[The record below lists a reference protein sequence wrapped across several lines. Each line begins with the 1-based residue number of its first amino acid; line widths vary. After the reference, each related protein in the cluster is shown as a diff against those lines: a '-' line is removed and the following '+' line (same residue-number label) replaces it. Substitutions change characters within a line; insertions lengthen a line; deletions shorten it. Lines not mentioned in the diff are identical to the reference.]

1 MNGNQLTHSVC
12 GMCSARC
19 PITVETCNDTV
30 KMLYGNLQSPLKG
43 ALCAR
48 GVAGKALLED
58 NERPQ
63 SPLIRQGA
71 RGEGKWR
78 AVSWDE
84 ALDHVAQKITEAQNR
99 YGRQTVLWSDREG
112 PFTDL
117 SRGFMRGLGSPNV
130 CSHSPSCDL
139 NAHHACKAVL
149 GLGRG
154 MTVYDFAN
162 AKHIVLQ
169 TRNIFE
175 AINLGEARTV
185 MQALRK
191 GCKLTVIDIRQNV
204 TSSKADKFH
213 IIRPGTDYAF
223 NLAVIN
229 TLISEN
235 LYNKEYV
242 RAHTTGFDALVAFV
256 APYTAQWA
264 AQECGIEPRAIT
276 DLAHVLAAAAPQ
288 VIWHPGW
295 MTSRYADSFQ
305 VGRTALVITAL
316 LGGTGAKGGI
326 VPGRTPKDCG
336 KSGLKKFVDLYPA
349 VKLPRADGL
358 GFENKAFD
366 PGKGLLHKAFDAI
379 SSPPEGV
386 PPVKVYM
393 AWRHDPL
400 QGFPDPDALKKKLD
414 GLDLLVS
421 TTFSW
426 SDTAW
431 YADVVLPMST
441 YLERES
447 IIAGKNG
454 LKPQFFVRRRAVQ
467 PRYDTRA
474 DWEIISGLS
483 HRLGLDSLVFDSA
496 EAVWNFQLEGTGLT
510 IEDFDAKGFIS
521 LTDDALYVDQST
533 YAFPT
538 GSGKVELSSES
549 YGKGFA
555 ENAGISMLPPYISPQ
570 SPPEGTFRITF
581 GRVAVHTQGHTVN
594 NPLLYEQVPENTV
607 WINTD
612 SAKRAGLKPG
622 DRVRVLDARG
632 GNMGEAGIKITAFIH
647 PEAVFVVHGFGHDLP
662 CESLAVDKG
671 IADNKCLK
679 GGLDLQDQGGGG
691 LSLQEH
697 FVSLEKVG

>member
-1 MNGNQLTHSVC
+1 
-12 GMCSARC
+12 MCSARC
-19 PITVETCNDTV
+19 LITVETCNDTV
-30 KMLYGNLQSPLKG
+30 EMIYGNMYSPLKG
-43 ALCAR
+43 ALCPR

-58 NERPQ
+58 NARPH
-63 SPLIRQGA
+63 SPLIREGA

-84 ALDHVAQKITEAQNR
+84 ALDHVAQKITEAQSKH
-99 YGRQTVLWSDREG
+99 GKQTVLWSDREG

-117 SRGFMRGLGSPNV
+117 SRSFMRGLGSPNV
-130 CSHSPSCDL
+130 CTHSPSCDL

-175 AINLGEARTV
+175 ALNLGEARTV

-204 TSSKADKFH
+204 TSSKADNFY

-223 NLAVIN
+223 NLAIIN

-242 RAHTTGFDALVAFV
+242 RAHTTGFDALAAFV

-264 AQECGIEPRAIT
+264 AQECGVKPQVIAS
-276 DLAHVLAAAAPQ
+276 LARELAAAAPQ

-295 MTSRYADSFQ
+295 MTARYADSFQ

-336 KSGLKKFVDLYPA
+336 KPGLKKFVDLYPA

-358 GFENKAFD
+358 GLDNRAFD
-366 PGKGLLHKAFDAI
+366 PGKGQLHKAFDAI
-379 SSPPEGV
+379 SNPPEGV
-386 PPVKVYM
+386 PPVKIYM

-400 QGFPDPDALKKKLD
+400 QGFPDPVALKKKLD

-421 TTFSW
+421 ATFSW

-441 YLERES
+441 YLEKES

-454 LKPQFFVRRRAVQ
+454 LKPQFFVRRRAVR
-467 PRYDTRA
+467 PRYDTLA

-483 HRLGLDSLVFDSA
+483 RRLGLDSLAFDSA
-496 EAVWNFQLEGTGLT
+496 EELWNFQLEGTGLGL
-510 IEDFDAKGFIS
+510 EDFDARGFVS
-521 LTDDALYVDQST
+521 LTDEPLYVDAAT

-538 GSGKVELSSES
+538 DSGKVELTSES

-555 ENAGISMLPPYISPQ
+555 GSMGVSMLPAYVSPQ
-570 SPPEGTFRITF
+570 SPPEGSFRITF

-594 NPLLYEQVPENTV
+594 NPLLFEQVPENTV
-607 WINTD
+607 WINAG
-612 SAKRAGLKPG
+612 SAKKAGLEPG
-622 DRVRVLDARG
+622 DRVRLLDAKG
-632 GNMGEAGIKITAFIH
+632 ENMGEAGIKITPFIH

-662 CESLAVDKG
+662 CENLAAGKG
-671 IADNKCLK
+671 IADNKCLR
-679 GGLDLQDQGGGG
+679 GGLDLQDQAGGG